1 MADKGRTAID
11 LDTSCVAVS
20 AQGRIMVEESVYFA
34 QARNTLDL

>member
-20 AQGRIMVEESVYFA
+20 AQGRILVEATPRILTVHHIW
-34 QARNTLDL
+34 LH